1 MPYRTVSVVAR
12 GGFEPST
19 RGFSATGAFGTG
31 LRSVLSVKLWKYPG
45 PLCFK
50 PDMDCSLPL

>member
-50 PDMDCSLPL
+50 PDMD